1 MESAK
6 IPKPTILT
14 IFGAGGDLAW
24 RKLLPSLY
32 CLYLDGWLPDKFT
45 IIGVDDKKISINKF
59 RDHLR
64 GGVNKFS
71 RHGKTKA
78 NEWKKFESLIKFVS
92 ADFTAAQTYD
102 KLKKEV
108 DDLEKSWDERANR
121 IFYFAV
127 PPTLIEPIAQ
137 NLGKSRLVKEHKK
150 DRIVV
155 EKPFG
160 RDLASARELNVMLG
174 KRFHERQIYRIDH
187 YLGKETI
194 QNILAFRFANGLFEP
209 LWNRNYVDHVQI
221 TVAEQVGVE
230 HRGDYYDNAGALRDM
245 MQNHMLQLVCLIGM
259 EPPVSFDADEV
270 RNRKVDVLHAMRRF
284 RHEEVHQYAIRGQ
297 YASGWIE
304 GRQVKAYS
312 EEPGVDK
319 ESKTETYVA
328 MEFFIDNW
336 RWQRVPFYVRTGK
349 RLPEKS
355 SIITIQFKP
364 VPHQAFPIEMAE
376 NWQANRLTFAIQ
388 PQKGIRLRIQAKKP
402 GLKMLLQP
410 VDMHF
415 FYDEAYAGQP
425 PEAYETLLL
434 DIMLGDATLFMRAD
448 QVEAAWDL
456 LMPIIEIWES
466 VPPLDFPNYSSGSWG
481 PEDAEALI
489 ARDGNTWVAVPQFTE
504 QERTTKRKTNGD

>member
-1 MESAK
+1 VESAR

-14 IFGAGGDLAW
+14 IFGAGGDLTW
-24 RKLLPSLY
+24 RKLIPSLY
-32 CLYLDGWLPDKFT
+32 CLFVDKWLPDNFL
-45 IIGVDDKKISINKF
+45 IIGLDNKKLSINKF
-59 RDHLR
+59 REHLYE
-64 GGVNKFS
+64 GVNKFS
-71 RHGKTKA
+71 RYGHA
-78 NEWKKFESLIKFVS
+78 RPNEWRKFASLIKYTNV
-92 ADFTAAQTYD
+92 DVTDIQTYKD
-102 KLKKEV
+102 LGKTI
-108 DDLEKSWDERANR
+108 DDLQDDWDTKAQR

-127 PPTLIEPIAQ
+127 PPKLIEPIAQ
-137 NLGKSRLVKEHKK
+137 NLGKSRLVKEHKR

-160 RDLASARELNVMLG
+160 RDLASAHALNMKLG
-174 KRFHERQIYRIDH
+174 KRFDECQIYRIDH
-187 YLGKETI
+187 FLGKETI

-209 LWNRNYVDHVQI
+209 LWNRNFVDHVQI

-230 HRGDYYDNAGALRDM
+230 HRGGYYDNAGALRDM
-245 MQNHMLQLVCLIGM
+245 MQNHMMQLLCLIGM

-270 RNRKVDVLHAMRRF
+270 RNRKIDVLHALRRF
-284 RHEEVHQYAIRGQ
+284 RHEEIHRYAIRGQ
-297 YASGWIE
+297 YAPGWIE
-304 GRQVKAYS
+304 GKKVNGYR
-312 EEPGVDK
+312 EEPAVDK
-319 ESKTETYVA
+319 DSHTETFA
-328 MEFFIDNW
+328 ALKFFIDNW
-336 RWQRVPFYVRTGK
+336 RWQDVPFYVRTGK

-364 VPHQAFPIEMAE
+364 VPHQAFPTEMAE
-376 NWQANRLTFAIQ
+376 NWQENRLTFIIQ

-415 FYDEAYAGQP
+415 HYDEAYPSKP

-456 LMPIIEIWES
+456 LMPIIDIWES
-466 VPPLDFPNYSSGSWG
+466 VPPLDFPNYGSGSWG

-489 ARDGNTWVAVPQFTE
+489 ARDGNTWVGTPQYIGE
-504 QERTTKRKTNGD
+504 ERDLKPKER

>member
-1 MESAK
+1 MESAR

-14 IFGAGGDLAW
+14 IFGAGGDLTW
-24 RKLLPSLY
+24 RKLIPSLY
-32 CLYLDGWLPDKFT
+32 CLYLDKWLPENLS
-45 IIGVDDKKISINKF
+45 IIGLDNKKLSINKL
-59 RDHLR
+59 REHLHE
-64 GGVNKFS
+64 GVNKFS
-71 RHGKTKA
+71 RHGRVKP
-78 NEWKKFESLIKFVS
+78 NEWKKFASLIKYMNVDIT
-92 ADFTAAQTYD
+92 DFQTYKD
-102 KLKKEV
+102 LGKSI
-108 DDLEKSWDERANR
+108 DDLQDEWDTKAQRV
-121 IFYFAV
+121 FYFAV
-127 PPTLIEPIAQ
+127 PPKLIEPIAQ
-137 NLGKSRLVKEHKK
+137 NLNKARLVKDLKR

-160 RDLASARELNVMLG
+160 RDFASAHALNSILR
-174 KRFHERQIYRIDH
+174 KRFDECQIYRIDH

-209 LWNRNYVDHVQI
+209 LWNRNFVDHVQI

-230 HRGDYYDNAGALRDM
+230 HRGGYYDNAGALRDM
-245 MQNHMLQLVCLIGM
+245 MQNHMMQLLCLIGM

-270 RNRKVDVLHAMRRF
+270 RNRKIDVLHALRRF
-284 RHEEVHQYAIRGQ
+284 RHEEVHQNAIRGQ
-297 YASGWIE
+297 YAPGWIE
-304 GRQVKAYS
+304 GKKVNGYR

-319 ESKTETYVA
+319 DSHTETFVA
-328 MEFFIDNW
+328 LKFFIDNW
-336 RWQRVPFYVRTGK
+336 RWQDVPFYIRTGK

-364 VPHQAFPIEMAE
+364 VPHQAFPTEMAE
-376 NWQANRLTFAIQ
+376 NWQENRLTFIIQ

-415 FYDEAYAGQP
+415 HYDEAYPSKP

-434 DIMLGDATLFMRAD
+434 DIMLGDATLFMRED

-456 LMPIIEIWES
+456 LMPIIDIWES
-466 VPPLDFPNYSSGSWG
+466 VPPLDFPNYGSGSWG

-489 ARDGNTWVAVPQFTE
+489 ARDGNTWFGTPQNIGDETE
-504 QERTTKRKTNGD
+504 SNDTE